1 MARIVLGVCASAAIH
16 KSCELA
22 SRLSKDGHEVR
33 TVLTPNAA
41 KLIAPQLYEALTG
54 QPAACSEWDE
64 RRRGAMDHIEWA
76 RFAQVLLVAPA
87 SADAIGRL
95 AHGLADDFLSTIAL
109 ALDPQKPRLLA
120 PAMNPV
126 MLAAPAVQRNLAT
139 LTADGWTII
148 APGAGRM
155 ACGESGLGRLAE
167 VDELVAAVS
176 AVLPR
181 A

>member
-1 MARIVLGVCASAAIH
+1 
-16 KSCELA
+16 
-22 SRLSKDGHEVR
+22 
-33 TVLTPNAA
+33 
-41 KLIAPQLYEALTG
+41 
-54 QPAACSEWDE
+54 
-64 RRRGAMDHIEWA
+64 MDHIEWA

-167 VDELVAAVS
+167 VDELVAALS